1 MLGLNR
7 TGTHESIAALGDF
20 TRAVLS
26 SIRRY
31 RWLGSS
37 FYVLQSALTVLAA
50 LAVDCPAFQ
59 TLVGWRPALWP
70 RLLVDVCGHP
80 LSRIREFTGVPGLSL
95 RRDYAISM
103 NVESYMATMRGQS
116 MGGVSSRVMISP
128 NGARLTGSSTNALMP
143 RMWLAGSMLRWYL
156 TCMGI
161 LLVAD
166 PEHEIQL
173 RFWFPRPHRHTVG
186 VQVSDDRRGG
196 VDHVLGEMTGLF
208 GEFWAGG

>member
-7 TGTHESIAALGDF
+7 TGTHESIAALVDF

-156 TCMGI
+156 TYMGI
-161 LLVAD
+161 CWSPTLNTKSNSDSGSRVLAGIRSVSKFRMTDAVASTTF
-166 PEHEIQL
+166 L
-173 RFWFPRPHRHTVG
+173 AR
-186 VQVSDDRRGG
+186 
-196 VDHVLGEMTGLF
+196 
-208 GEFWAGG
+208 

>member
-7 TGTHESIAALGDF
+7 TGTHESIAALVGF

-59 TLVGWRPALWP
+59 ALVGWRPALWP

-80 LSRIREFTGVPGLSL
+80 LSRIRQFTGVPGLSL

-103 NVESYMATMRGQS
+103 NVESCMATMRGQS
-116 MGGVSSRVMISP
+116 P
-128 NGARLTGSSTNALMP
+128 
-143 RMWLAGSMLRWYL
+143 
-156 TCMGI
+156 
-161 LLVAD
+161 
-166 PEHEIQL
+166 
-173 RFWFPRPHRHTVG
+173 
-186 VQVSDDRRGG
+186 
-196 VDHVLGEMTGLF
+196 
-208 GEFWAGG
+208 